1 MIAKRRRTPTST
13 TPMSCTIRV
22 SICGSGVRRTPMF
35 IWAFRASP
43 SCGCEA
49 WSMAQRS
56 RYVAEIRARQGHRW
70 KRALYGCA
78 VEEMNE

>member
-1 MIAKRRRTPTST
+1 MTLTP
-13 TPMSCTIRV
+13 PFPDRV
-22 SICGSGVRRTPMF
+22 REMMREYLVDEGFMPAQYLDILVTLWRPDWR
-35 IWAFRASP
+35 
-43 SCGCEA
+43 EA